1 MPRST
6 IFLLAVIMLTHL
18 HSCTEKRQDISIQW
32 SLSGTLPALPAQT
45 AALGFAG
52 PVSGVHQEVL
62 LVAGGAN
69 FPDGMPWSG
78 GKKKYYAEGF
88 VMKRVHKD
96 SLSLYKIFSLP
107 YALAYPACISTPMGI
122 VCAGGENEKGVSSK
136 AILLQWDDHT
146 NSVIIK
152 KLPDL
157 PLPLSNA
164 GITADD
170 NIIYLAGGENS
181 GSTSSG
187 FYSLDIT
194 DAVAQWNTLPN
205 LPQAVSHAV
214 VVAQYNAGSPLV
226 YVFGGRKKNSTG
238 IRDIYASAFAFD
250 LKNKAWKEI
259 KSLPYS
265 LCAGTGIATG
275 KNEIL
280 LFGGDKGETFHET
293 ELLIAAINAATDT
306 AKKQDLIRQKNQL
319 QSAHP
324 GFSKE
329 VLVYNT
335 STNNWTSTAPLPF
348 EAPVTTTAILWDND
362 VVIPN
367 GEIRAGVRTPEIWM
381 GRIQ

>member
-32 SLSGTLPALPAQT
+32 SLSGTLPALSGQT

-52 PVSGVHQEVL
+52 PVSGVHHEVL

-69 FPDGMPWSG
+69 FPDGMPWAG

-88 VMKRVHKD
+88 VMKRTQKD
-96 SLSLYKIFSLP
+96 SLSLYKTFSLP
-107 YALAYPACISTPMGI
+107 YALAYPACISTPTGI

-136 AILLQWDDHT
+136 TMLLQWDDH
-146 NSVIIK
+146 NDSVIIK

-164 GITADD
+164 GITVHD
-170 NIIYLAGGENS
+170 NTVYVAGGENTD
-181 GSTSSG
+181 STSSG

-194 DAVAQWNTLPN
+194 DAAAQWNTLAN

-214 VVAQYNAGSPLV
+214 VVAQYNAGGPSV
-226 YVFGGRKKNSTG
+226 YVLGGRKKNSNG
-238 IRDIYASAFAFD
+238 ISDIYASAYAFD
-250 LKNKAWKEI
+250 LKKKEWKEI

-265 LCAGTGIATG
+265 LCAGTGIAVR

-280 LFGGDKGETFHET
+280 LFGGDKGEIFHKT
-293 ELLIAAINAATDT
+293 ELSIAAINAATDT

>member
-1 MPRST
+1 MTRST
-6 IFLLAVIMLTHL
+6 IFFLAIIMLTHL
-18 HSCTEKRQDISIQW
+18 HSCTEKGQDISIQW
-32 SLSGTLPALPAQT
+32 SLSGTLPPLPGQT
-45 AALGFAG
+45 VALGFAG
-52 PVSGVHQEVL
+52 PISGVHQEVL
-62 LVAGGAN
+62 MVAGGAN
-69 FPDGMPWSG
+69 FPDGMPWAG

-88 VMKRVHKD
+88 VMKRTQKD
-96 SLSLYKIFSLP
+96 SLLLYKTFSLP
-107 YALAYPACISTPMGI
+107 YPLAYPACISTPMGI

-136 AILLQWDDHT
+136 TILLQWDDNT
-146 NSVIIK
+146 DSVIIK

-164 GITADD
+164 GITVHD
-170 NIIYLAGGENS
+170 NVIYLAGGENS
-181 GSTSSG
+181 DSTSSG

-194 DAVAQWNTLPN
+194 DAAAQWNILPN
-205 LPQAVSHAV
+205 LSHAVSHAV
-214 VVAQYNAGSPLV
+214 VVAQYNAGRPSV
-226 YVFGGRKKNSTG
+226 YVLGGRKKNSNG
-238 IRDIYASAFAFD
+238 ISNLYASAYAFD
-250 LKNKAWKEI
+250 LKKKEWKEI

-265 LCAGTGIATG
+265 LCAGTGIAAG
-275 KNEIL
+275 KNKIL

-306 AKKQDLIRQKNQL
+306 TKKQDMIRQKNQL

-335 STNNWTSTAPLPF
+335 TTNNWTNTAPLPF
-348 EAPVTTTAILWDND
+348 EAPVTTTAILWDNE